1 LKNGINCTDSGT
13 KPGKRLWVRREEE
26 RKNTY
31 LGATR
36 SHAKLSSQ
44 VIAKGRVGFCVDTED
59 GLENLE
65 LGRGGAA
72 PVLDLVGGVGVEST
86 EVDGGRV
93 VEREGTMRVMFIL
106 HGGCGNAV
114 VAGIK

>member
-1 LKNGINCTDSGT
+1 
-13 KPGKRLWVRREEE
+13 
-26 RKNTY
+26 
-31 LGATR
+31 
-36 SHAKLSSQ
+36 
-44 VIAKGRVGFCVDTED
+44 
-59 GLENLE
+59 
-65 LGRGGAA
+65 
-72 PVLDLVGGVGVEST
+72 VLDLVGGVGVEGT